1 MIRWVR
7 AVVAGVLG
15 TVVFDLIGIALNG
28 KWTTPAMLAA
38 KLELPFMGGVAAHYG
53 NGIILAIIFAGV
65 GPSLWGP
72 SWVRGLTFLFLEEVF
87 GVWLFLQPLLG
98 VGIAGLKSGPMT
110 PVISLV
116 KHLVFGLV
124 IAWVYPVARRA
135 SGAERSG
142 AVALSGRPTT

>member
-1 MIRWVR
+1 
-7 AVVAGVLG
+7 VLG
-15 TVVFDLIGIALNG
+15 TVAFDLIGLVLNG

-53 NGIILAIIFAGV
+53 NGVMLAIIFAGV

-72 SWVRGLTFLFLEEVF
+72 NWLRGLTFLFIEEVF

-98 VGIAGLKSGPMT
+98 IGIAGLKSGPMT
-110 PVISLV
+110 PVVSLV

-124 IAWVYPVARRA
+124 IAFVYPVATRV
-135 SGAERSG
+135 SGTERSA
-142 AVALSGRPTT
+142 AVALPERPTS